1 MTKPKI
7 FVHSWLPD
15 DTRKRLDQKFDLDI
29 HNSFKSILSGQEL
42 IDRVTGVNGIVV
54 QGPIIDLP
62 LINSCSKTLKIVSNV
77 AVGVDN
83 ISVKDCSDN
92 NIIVTNTPGVL
103 TDAVADLSM
112 GLLLSVARRI
122 PEGERMVRQDE
133 FQGNPFPLL
142 WGADLNGENIGIIGM
157 GRIGQAV
164 AKRAKPFGLNI
175 KYFNRNRVKKEIEK
189 ELDAERLS
197 LKELLG
203 KCKFIVIL
211 CPLTSETKHL
221 ISEYELGL
229 MRNDGFLINV
239 ARGPIVK
246 ESALV
251 SALKNKLIAGCA
263 LDVYEFEP
271 KYDKMLAKM
280 DNVVLTPHAGSA
292 SVGARTG
299 MVNLA
304 VHNIEMYFKNG
315 EVPNPVNPEIL

>member
-1 MTKPKI
+1 MTKPQI
-7 FVHSWLPD
+7 FAHSWLPED
-15 DTRKRLDQKFDLDI
+15 VRERLDQKFLLDV
-29 HNSFKSILSGQEL
+29 HNSFERILSGEEL
-42 IDRVTGVNGIVV
+42 IARVKGVNGIIV

-62 LINSCSKTLKIVSNV
+62 LINSCSGTLKIVSNV

-83 ISVKDCSDN
+83 ISVDECTANK
-92 NIIVTNTPGVL
+92 IIVTNTPDIL

-122 PEGERMVRQDE
+122 PEGERMVRQDK

-142 WGADLNGENIGIIGM
+142 WGSDLKGEVLGIIGM
-157 GRIGQAV
+157 GRIGQAL
-164 AKRAKPFGLNI
+164 AKRALPFGLDI
-175 KYFNRNRVKKEIEK
+175 KYYSRNRVGENIEN
-189 ELDAERLS
+189 ELRAEWLN
-197 LKELLG
+197 LNELLSRS
-203 KCKFIVIL
+203 KFIVIL

-221 ISEYELGL
+221 IAKDELEL
-229 MRNDGFLINV
+229 MRSDSFLINV

-246 ESALV
+246 ESDLV

-271 KYDKMLAKM
+271 KYDKDLAGM

-299 MVNLA
+299 MVKLA
-304 VHNIEMYFKNG
+304 AHNIETYFKNG
-315 EVPNPVNPEIL
+315 KVPNAVNPEIL